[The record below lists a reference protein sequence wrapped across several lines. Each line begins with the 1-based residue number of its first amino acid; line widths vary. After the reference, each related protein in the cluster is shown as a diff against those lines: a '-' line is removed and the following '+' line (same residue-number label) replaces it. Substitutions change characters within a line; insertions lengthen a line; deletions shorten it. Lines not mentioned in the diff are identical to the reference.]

1 MLFLY
6 KLFTP
11 PYYRGIIVSEVISMM
26 KKATISL
33 SESTLEYIDSEA
45 ARIGTNRSSMITFM
59 VEQYRSQKDNL
70 EAMSS
75 IQQMMEDLKKES
87 QKSKA

>member
-1 MLFLY
+1 
-6 KLFTP
+6 
-11 PYYRGIIVSEVISMM
+11 MM